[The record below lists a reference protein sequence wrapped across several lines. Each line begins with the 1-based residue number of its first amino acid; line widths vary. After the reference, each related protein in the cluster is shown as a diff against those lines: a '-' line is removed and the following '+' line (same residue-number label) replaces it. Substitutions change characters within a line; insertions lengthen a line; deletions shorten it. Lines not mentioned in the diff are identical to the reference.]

1 MKATNKL
8 RFVERKVYVNKPARS
23 IYGDGGVVPE
33 LVKKMILQQWW
44 EDSYVMLS
52 VHVTDKDGNTLPS
65 PSRGEWRDVPVE
77 VEA

>member
-8 RFVERKVYVNKPARS
+8 RFVERKVYVNKPGYNQ
-23 IYGDGGVVPE
+23 YGDAGFISE

-44 EDSYVMLS
+44 ETSSMGTMSMGFGDPMPLGE
-52 VHVTDKDGNTLPS
+52 VT
-65 PSRGEWRDVPVE
+65 GEWRDVPVE